1 MTQDSSQDGPKD
13 CRAATSSSSRRA
25 RHRRGRAGRSQVARA
40 APIELR
46 YFYRA
51 PWPSSE
57 TYANW
62 MIDEWNKKNGSR
74 VHVTGASIDGE
85 TYKTKLT
92 SS

>member
-1 MTQDSSQDGPKD
+1 MVRSSNKLT
-13 CRAATSSSSRRA
+13 RRKFLRTTAAIGGGAAASAFGLNS
-25 RHRRGRAGRSQVARA
+25 ARA

-51 PWPSSE
+51 AWPTSE

-62 MIDEWNKKNGSR
+62 LIDEWNKKNGDR
-74 VHVTGASIDGE
+74 VHVTGAASTAKPIRPSRR
-85 TYKTKLT
+85 